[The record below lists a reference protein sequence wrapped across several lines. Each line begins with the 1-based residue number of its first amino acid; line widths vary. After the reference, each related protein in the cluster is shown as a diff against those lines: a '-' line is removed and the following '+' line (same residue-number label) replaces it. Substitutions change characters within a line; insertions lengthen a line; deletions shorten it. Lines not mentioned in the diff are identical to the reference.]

1 MKKTKYY
8 VATIETRYAFQSL
21 ALSRER
27 ALELVA
33 EAACKYLN
41 DRDYPVIYDA
51 TGEPHTVE
59 TAIEYFAPHVTV
71 LYLDTAEQEGGG
83 ES

>member
-33 EAACKYLN
+33 EKACKFLN
-41 DRDYPVIYDA
+41 DRDYPVIYDQ
-51 TGEPHTVE
+51 TGEPHTIE

-83 ES
+83 E

>member
-1 MKKTKYY
+1 MKKIKYY

-27 ALELVA
+27 ALDLVA
-33 EAACKYLN
+33 AKACKFLN
-41 DRDYPVIYDA
+41 DRDCPVIYDA

-59 TAIEYFAPHVTV
+59 TAIEYFAPNVTV
-71 LYLDTAEQEGGG
+71 LYLDTAELEGGG
-83 ES
+83 E

>member
-1 MKKTKYY
+1 MKKTKYF

-33 EAACKYLN
+33 AKACEFLN

-71 LYLDTAEQEGGG
+71 LYLDTAELEGGG
-83 ES
+83 E

>member
-33 EAACKYLN
+33 EKAVKFLT
-41 DRDYPVIYDA
+41 DRDYPVICEV
-51 TGEPHTVE
+51 TGEPHTVQS
-59 TAIEYFAPHVTV
+59 AIEYFAPRVTV
-71 LYLDTAEQEGGG
+71 FYLDTAELEGGG
-83 ES
+83 E

>member
-33 EAACKYLN
+33 AKACKFLN
-41 DRDYPVIYDA
+41 DRDCPVIYDA

-59 TAIEYFAPHVTV
+59 TAIEYFAPRVTV

-83 ES
+83 E